1 MTATV
6 HRVARNILLWILLAA
21 AVAAVIGYSR
31 YRQDVHAA
39 RERIAAGSQM
49 VSTPCGAIEYAVR
62 GTGPPLLV
70 VHGAGGGFDQG
81 LLIAERLIGA
91 GYQAIAMSRFGYLRT
106 PMPPDATAAAQAD
119 AHACLLD
126 ALKLARVA
134 VVGASAGAPSVLQMA
149 IRHPD
154 RVSALI
160 VLVPATYMPGAGG
173 AGAEMPPGLSL
184 MFDTILKWDFPFW
197 LAIRV
202 ARKTLVRTL
211 LGTPP
216 QLLEQAGAQEG
227 RSQVARML
235 QYVLPVS
242 LRRQGLLNDGA
253 VTATLQRFA
262 LERIRAPT
270 LIISAQ
276 DDGFGT
282 FERARYTAAQIPGAR
297 FVGYPSGGHL
307 LVGREVASTAAMLTL
322 LQQSQTPF

>member
-1 MTATV
+1 M
-6 HRVARNILLWILLAA
+6 HCVARNILLWILLAA
-21 AVAAVIGYSR
+21 AVAAVIGYGR

-49 VSTPCGAIEYAVR
+49 VSTLCGAIEYAVR

-81 LLIAERLIGA
+81 LLVAEHLIEA
-91 GYQAIAMSRFGYLRT
+91 GYQAIAVSRFGYLRT
-106 PMPPDATAAAQAD
+106 PMPPDATPATQAD

-126 ALKLARVA
+126 VLKLKRVA
-134 VVGASAGAPSVLQMA
+134 VLGASAGTPSVLQMA

-160 VLVPATYMPGAGG
+160 VLVPATYMPNAGG
-173 AGAEMPPGLSL
+173 VGMEMPPGLAL
-184 MFDTILKWDFPFW
+184 MLNTVLKRDFPFW
-197 LAIRV
+197 LASRV
-202 ARKTLVRTL
+202 ARKTSIRTL

-216 QLLEQAGAQEG
+216 ELLEPASAQG
-227 RSQVARML
+227 RSRVARML
-235 QYVLPVS
+235 EYVLPVS
-242 LRRQGLLNDGA
+242 LRRQGLLNDGE

-270 LIISAQ
+270 LIISTQ

-282 FERARYTAAQIPGAR
+282 FERARYTAAEIPGAR

-307 LVGREVASTAAMLTL
+307 LVGREAESTAAMLSL
-322 LQQSQTPF
+322 LRQSQTPF